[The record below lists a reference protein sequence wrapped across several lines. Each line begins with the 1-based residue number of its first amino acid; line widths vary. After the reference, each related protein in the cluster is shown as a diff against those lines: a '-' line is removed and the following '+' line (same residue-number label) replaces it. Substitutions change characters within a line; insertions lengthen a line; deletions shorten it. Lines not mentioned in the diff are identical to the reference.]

1 VAISGV
7 SFEKEKNALSKRVL
21 DFFER
26 TRYSYL
32 SAKEDPN
39 KYGKKWRATV
49 KSIRESFDG
58 LDSFTRV
65 LKKYISEDALF
76 DDGAENPESTQ
87 AKRLYDA
94 VKEMRFQSKEVGD
107 PFANQLGEEVID
119 VLLNN
124 SSVFAAFIHY
134 ALRKHSLPIPASAW
148 KKHGLKPDEITQ
160 NANGLDLEMKDIP
173 LYISEHYGED
183 KDTKRIKT
191 KFKSVL
197 SILKEVFLEE
207 YDEKEWNALVEID
220 IKKSEKSADEKSEIN
235 FLIPNKPMYRIFELN
250 DLEQLKGFS
259 GEYLVQEKYDGMRV
273 QIHKNGKTIK
283 ILSYN
288 QKDISDKCP
297 EQVERLDKKHI
308 GNCILDGEL
317 MLFKNDKALHR
328 ASTIS
333 HIFKKPIEDAELRLH
348 VFDIMSH
355 DDKDL
360 LDEPLRERINILL
373 YQYAQHSSEELAYP
387 SKKDTR
393 IADSIK
399 EVGDYAEEI
408 MNLPASEG
416 VVIKDIESTYQL
428 GSKKNPKWVKW
439 KKFVDLDVI
448 VLDDKTTKSGLHS
461 YTLGIGPLT
470 AEQARSYKTVE
481 LKDKAYLS
489 VGKALNTKQS
499 VKVGSIVR
507 VKVDEVK
514 KTKEGFSLF
523 SAKVIEIPEVTQSD
537 KLETLELLSDKAKKS
552 IWEDLDKP
560 FQYKLKGV
568 KKMYITDEI
577 HGEAEILMKSNLDG
591 FTIYGFN
598 GDNLMEKQ
606 ALYDID
612 VWKEDLQIA
621 LKSVRS
627 ELRMAI
633 KNKLIEWDDQVEF
646 DKIQEFVLENYIEH
660 FEGPAFNSDVK
671 KLKKWLIRQEDIV
684 YDRANDKFTVNPT
697 DIAKDEKV
705 NPKEGKF
712 TITTT
717 EDDNLLLIY
726 VVNDKRLAWLIDIE
740 DTSDVYNLF
749 GKSNKFPA
757 KIVLGNAREGKMLD
771 KGIITLGVQRHG
783 YHEFKIQGD
792 KFDTRL
798 HLRVVPLND
807 KKHWVVW
814 TGTKQTMLESKED
827 DGLWDITE
835 DRYKNLPLPEGNPA

>member
-1 VAISGV
+1 MAISGV

-32 SAKEDPN
+32 SAKEDPK
-39 KYGKKWRATV
+39 KYGKDWRRTV
-49 KSIRESFDG
+49 KSIRDTFDG
-58 LDSFTRV
+58 LDAFTRV
-65 LKKYISEDALF
+65 LKKYVVEDTLF
-76 DDGAENPESTQ
+76 DDSVEDPNSTQ

-94 VKEMRFQSKEVGD
+94 VKEMRFESKEVSD
-107 PFANQLGEEVID
+107 PFSSQLGKDVID
-119 VLLNN
+119 IFQTN
-124 SSVFAAFIHY
+124 SSVLMAFIHY

-148 KKHGLKPDEITQ
+148 EKKGFKPDEITQ
-160 NANGLDLEMKDIP
+160 NANGLDLELKDIP
-173 LYISEHYGED
+173 LYIIEHYGEG
-183 KDTKRIKT
+183 KDTKRIKG
-191 KFKSVL
+191 KFKSAL
-197 SILKEVFLEE
+197 QSLKEVFLEE
-207 YDEKEWNALVEID
+207 YNEKQWNELVDIE
-220 IKKSEKSADEKSEIN
+220 IKKSEDTEKSEIN

-259 GEYLVQEKYDGMRV
+259 GEYVIQEKYDGMRV
-273 QIHKNGKTIK
+273 QLHKKDKMIK

-288 QKDISDKCP
+288 QKDITDKCKN
-297 EQVERLDKKHI
+297 QVERLDKKHVP
-308 GNCILDGEL
+308 NCILDGEL
-317 MLFKNDKALHR
+317 MLFKNGEPLHR
-328 ASTIS
+328 AAVIS
-333 HIFKKPIEDAELRLH
+333 HIFKKEVEDAELRLH

-355 DDKDL
+355 EDKDL

-399 EVGDYAEEI
+399 EVGEYSEEI

-428 GSKKNPKWVKW
+428 GSRKNPKWIKW

-448 VLDDKTTKSGLHS
+448 VLDSKKTKSDLYS
-461 YTLGIGPLT
+461 YTIGIGPLT
-470 AEQARSYKTVE
+470 AEQSRSYKTVE
-481 LKDKAYLS
+481 LEDKKYLS

-523 SAKVIEIPEVTQSD
+523 SAKVIEIPEVMQSD

-568 KKMYITDEI
+568 KKMYITDDI
-577 HGEAEILMKSNLDG
+577 HGEAEIIVKSELEG
-591 FTIYGFN
+591 FTIYGFD
-598 GDNLMEKQ
+598 GDSLMEKQ

-612 VWKEDLQIA
+612 VWKEDLENAI
-621 LKSVRS
+621 KSVRS
-627 ELRMAI
+627 ELRLSI
-633 KNKLIEWDDQVEF
+633 KNKLMQWDEPVSLE
-646 DKIQEFVLENYIEH
+646 KILKFIMENHKEP
-660 FEGPAFNSDVK
+660 FEGPAFNGDAK
-671 KLKKWLIRQEDIV
+671 KFKKWLIRQEDIV
-684 YDRANDKFTVNPT
+684 YNREQDNFVANPNM
-697 DIAKDEKV
+697 IAKDDKV

-712 TITTT
+712 TVSTT

-726 VVNDKRLAWLIDIE
+726 IINDKRLAWLIDIE
-740 DTSDVYNLF
+740 DSSDIYNLF

-757 KIVLGNAREGKMLD
+757 KIVLGNARESKVLD
-771 KGIITLGVQRHG
+771 EGIITLGVQKQG
-783 YHEFKIQGD
+783 YHEFKLNGE

-798 HLRVVPLND
+798 HIRVVPLDGN
-807 KKHWVVW
+807 KHWIVW
-814 TGTKQTMLESKED
+814 TGKKQTMLDSKD
-827 DGLWDITE
+827 DAGLWDITE
-835 DRYKNLPLPEGNPA
+835 DRYKNLTLPEDDSA